1 MSKRDS
7 YIRSSEATYT
17 KKVHC
22 SVIHNITKLKMTKK
36 VKNSKNVD
44 INVREATVVYDN
56 MYKSQHRMLNRRN
69 QTPKPTHATIPFIK
83 NM

>member
-1 MSKRDS
+1 
-7 YIRSSEATYT
+7 
-17 KKVHC
+17 
-22 SVIHNITKLKMTKK
+22 MTKK